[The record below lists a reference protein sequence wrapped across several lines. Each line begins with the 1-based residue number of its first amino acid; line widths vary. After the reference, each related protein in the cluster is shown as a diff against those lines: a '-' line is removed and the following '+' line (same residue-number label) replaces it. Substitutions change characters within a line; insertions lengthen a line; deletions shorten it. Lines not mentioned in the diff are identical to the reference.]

1 GQAIP
6 DTGADLS
13 SQVNVGNLKSKA
25 VTPFFSRNRASRSIF
40 ILTSEE
46 LAVAGVRPN
55 EPITAIEFNVTEKNS
70 TQAFSNFNVKID
82 PTPLKDLS
90 SGNPAPTTSFFS
102 GSVTT
107 QVGWN
112 TLVLSSN
119 LVWNGTDNLA

>member
-1 GQAIP
+1 YFTITQNGSNASTSFTYDTCYIKIVGGQAIP

-46 LAVAGVRPN
+46 LAAAGVRPN

-70 TQAFSNFNVKID
+70 TQAFSNFNV
-82 PTPLKDLS
+82 
-90 SGNPAPTTSFFS
+90 
-102 GSVTT
+102 
-107 QVGWN
+107 
-112 TLVLSSN
+112 
-119 LVWNGTDNLA
+119 